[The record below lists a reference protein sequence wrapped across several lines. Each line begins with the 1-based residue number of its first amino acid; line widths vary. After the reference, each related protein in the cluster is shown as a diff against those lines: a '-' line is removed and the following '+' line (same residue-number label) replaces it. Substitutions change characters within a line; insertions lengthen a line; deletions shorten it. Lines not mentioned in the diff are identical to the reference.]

1 MKQTLDALKQL
12 VDARLEELMAEREPS
27 LLWLS
32 MAYSVRAGGKR
43 LRPALVLLS
52 NGLLK
57 GDQSEALDLACAVE
71 MIHTYSLIH
80 DDLPAL
86 DNDTLRRG
94 APTNHMV
101 FGEAQAILAGDGLLN
116 YAYEV
121 MLKNA
126 SHYPARLAAHLRA
139 ISAVA
144 AGAGVG
150 GMIAGQVMDVHLE
163 GQKIGEAELSYIHA
177 HKTGDMILASLLAGA
192 ELQSPSEEQREA
204 ILSYGK
210 KLGLVFQIVDDVLD
224 VTADQQLGKT
234 LGKDAASGKTT
245 YASLYGVEESMRIA
259 REKTERAK
267 DALGIFGGRAGA
279 LCELADHML
288 NRRK

>member
-52 NGLLK
+52 NELLR
-57 GDQSEALDLACAVE
+57 GDQREALDLACAVE

-116 YAYEV
+116 YAYEI

-126 SHYPARLAAHLRA
+126 FRYPARLDAHLRA
-139 ISAVA
+139 MSAVA

-163 GQKIGEAELSYIHA
+163 GQKIGEEELSYIHT
-177 HKTGDMILASLLAGA
+177 HKTGDMITASLLAGA
-192 ELQSPSEEQREA
+192 ELQAPSDAQREA

-259 REKTERAK
+259 QKETERAK
-267 DALGIFGGRAGA
+267 DALSIFGERAGA
-279 LCELADHML
+279 LSELADHML
-288 NRRK
+288 NRKK